1 MTTARCSAT
10 TSSPGAW
17 WRALRQVG
25 PGWGGPWGGG
35 GEGGGTTRPHKWS
48 PSPVV
53 TAGTCVLTVEATDAD
68 DPETDNAALRYS
80 ILQQGHGDMFRI
92 NASTGEICTA
102 RDGLDREVGRGDST
116 AACGVG

>member
-25 PGWGGPWGGG
+25 PGWGGQWGGG
-35 GEGGGTTRPHKWS
+35 GGGGTTRPH
-48 PSPVV
+48 
-53 TAGTCVLTVEATDAD
+53 
-68 DPETDNAALRYS
+68 NS

-116 AACGVG
+116 AACGAG

>member
-1 MTTARCSAT
+1 M
-10 TSSPGAW
+10 
-17 WRALRQVG
+17 G
-25 PGWGGPWGGG
+25 PGWGGQWGGG
-35 GEGGGTTRPHKWS
+35 GGGGTTRPHKWS

-53 TAGTCVLTVEATDAD
+53 TAGTCVLT
-68 DPETDNAALRYS
+68 ALRYS

-116 AACGVG
+116 AACGAG